1 MEPELAAQLGLQ
13 PVDGSPGSG
22 AVPPDSQPAAPLLED
37 QRLSREEEPL
47 APAPPGPAPDSRIQ
61 ALEAEVSRL
70 TREATPDP
78 GAQAQQF
85 LTQRTQQINQEA
97 QLAYQQVMAGEV
109 ASGQISPEYAQV
121 IVQSMQT
128 AALARAQTEA
138 AQMALLPAAR
148 QEVATRIATEFS
160 LPNVKIE
167 AKDLLTESGV
177 EGMRARAK
185 ALQELRRDQ
194 SFAKRVQQGTDGAE
208 SGGGQTSI
216 DPRLLDRLSPGSIIK
231 LGIMRGHTG

>member
-13 PVDGSPGSG
+13 PVDGSPP
-22 AVPPDSQPAAPLLED
+22 AAPPDSGPAEPLLEQ
-37 QRLSREEEPL
+37 QRLDREGERPT
-47 APAPPGPAPDSRIQ
+47 PAPPGPAADSRIQ

-70 TREATPDP
+70 TRETTPDP

-85 LTQRTQQINQEA
+85 LTQRTAQINQEA
-97 QLAYQQVMAGEV
+97 QLAYQQMMAGEV
-109 ASGQISPEYAQV
+109 AQGQISPEYAQV

-148 QEVATRIATEFS
+148 QEVATRIAAEFS

-167 AKDLLTESGV
+167 AKDLLAESGV

-216 DPRLLDRLSPGSIIK
+216 DPRLISSMSGQSMIK
-231 LGIMRGHTG
+231 LGINRGHIG